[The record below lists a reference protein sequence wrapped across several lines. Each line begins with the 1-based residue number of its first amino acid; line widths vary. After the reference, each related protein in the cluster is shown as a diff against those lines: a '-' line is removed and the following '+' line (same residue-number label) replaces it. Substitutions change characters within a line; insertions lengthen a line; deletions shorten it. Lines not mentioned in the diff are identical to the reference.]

1 VAAAILVAA
10 LVVEVKFVKNCYLGK
25 LALITGG
32 SSGIGLEISKQLF
45 EQGCSVVL
53 LARDSEKLTSAQE
66 MIKSLG
72 KPESPKVLTV
82 SADVSDFAAMQ
93 SAADNIIS
101 TVGLPDFIFN
111 CAGVARPGYVEELPI
126 EVYKWTMDIDFH
138 GTVNV
143 TKAFLLALIERGSGH
158 IINISSMAGVIG
170 AFGYTAYSGAKFAVR
185 GFTDTLR
192 AELKPKGIQVSIV
205 FPPDT
210 DTPQLTWETQYKP
223 PETAILAGSDK
234 PLTAAE
240 VAQTILQDVARN
252 KYAIVPGWNA
262 KLMYWLATHLGG
274 LIYPIMDLLVKDAIK
289 KSIAMRN
296 HKE

>member
-1 VAAAILVAA
+1 M
-10 LVVEVKFVKNCYLGK
+10 KNIYQGK

-32 SSGIGLEISKQLF
+32 SSGIGFEVARQLV
-45 EQGCSVVL
+45 ELGCSVLL
-53 LARDSEKLTSAQE
+53 LARELEKLLSAQKTLQA
-66 MIKSLG
+66 MITSGNQKI
-72 KPESPKVLTV
+72 LTF
-82 SADVSDFAAMQ
+82 SADVSDYCAMQ
-93 SAADNIIS
+93 TVASDIIS
-101 TVGLPDFIFN
+101 SVGLPNFIFN

-126 EVYKWTMDIDFH
+126 EVYKWTMDIDYQ

-143 TKAFLLALIERGSGH
+143 TKAFLLALITRGSGH

-210 DTPQLTWETQYKP
+210 DTPQLTWETQFKP

-234 PLTAAE
+234 PLQAAY
-240 VAQTILQDVARN
+240 VAQTILQNVARN
-252 KYAIVPGWNA
+252 KYVIVPGWNA

-274 LIYPIMDLLVKDAIK
+274 LVYPIMDLLIKDASKKISSTRKIK
-289 KSIAMRN
+289 D
-296 HKE
+296 

>member
-1 VAAAILVAA
+1 M
-10 LVVEVKFVKNCYLGK
+10 KNTYQGK

-32 SSGIGLEISKQLF
+32 SSGIGFEIARQLI
-45 EQGCSVVL
+45 ELGCSVLL
-53 LARDSEKLTSAQE
+53 LARDQEKLFSAQKTLQA
-66 MIKSLG
+66 MIASGNQKI
-72 KPESPKVLTV
+72 LTF
-82 SADVSDFAAMQ
+82 SADVSDYAAMQ
-93 SAADNIIS
+93 TVASDIIS
-101 TVGLPDFIFN
+101 SVGLPNFIFD

-126 EVYKWTMDIDFH
+126 EVYKWTMDIDYH

-143 TKAFLLALIERGSGH
+143 TKAFLPALIKQGSGH

-192 AELKPKGIQVSIV
+192 AELKPKGIHVSIV

-210 DTPQLTWETQYKP
+210 DTPQLTWETQFKP

-234 PLTAAE
+234 PLQAAY
-240 VAQTILQDVARN
+240 VAKTILQDVARN
-252 KYAIVPGWNA
+252 KYVIVPGWNA

-274 LIYPIMDLLVKDAIK
+274 MVYPIMDLLIKDATK
-289 KSIAMRN
+289 KSVSTRN
-296 HKE
+296 YKD

>member
-1 VAAAILVAA
+1 M
-10 LVVEVKFVKNCYLGK
+10 KNIYQGK

-32 SSGIGLEISKQLF
+32 SSGIGFEIARQLV
-45 EQGCSVVL
+45 ELGCSVLL
-53 LARDSEKLTSAQE
+53 LARELEKLLSAQKTLQA
-66 MIKSLG
+66 MITSGNQKILIF
-72 KPESPKVLTV
+72 
-82 SADVSDFAAMQ
+82 SADVSDYCAMQ
-93 SAADNIIS
+93 TVASDIIS
-101 TVGLPDFIFN
+101 SVGLPNFIFN

-126 EVYKWTMDIDFH
+126 EVYKWTMDIDYQ

-143 TKAFLLALIERGSGH
+143 TKAFLLALITRGSGH

-210 DTPQLTWETQYKP
+210 DTPQLTWETQFKP

-234 PLTAAE
+234 PLQATY
-240 VAQTILQDVARN
+240 VAQTILQDVAQN
-252 KYAIVPGWNA
+252 KYVIVPGWNA

-274 LIYPIMDLLVKDAIK
+274 LVYPIMDLLIKDASK
-289 KSIAMRN
+289 KILSTRKN
-296 HKE
+296 KD

>member
-1 VAAAILVAA
+1 VAVAIQVTV
-10 LVVEVKFVKNCYLGK
+10 LVVEVKFVKNSYLGK

-32 SSGIGLEISKQLF
+32 SSGIGLEIAKQLVVK
-45 EQGCSVVL
+45 GCSVVL
-53 LARDSEKLTSAQE
+53 LARDSEKLAHAQE
-66 MIKSLG
+66 LL
-72 KPESPKVLTV
+72 KVIDKTATQEILTV
-82 SADVSDFAAMQ
+82 SADVSDYAAMQ
-93 SAADNIIS
+93 SAAENIIA
-101 TVGLPDFIFN
+101 TAGLPDFIFN

-210 DTPQLTWETQYKP
+210 DTPQLAWESQYKP

-234 PLTAAE
+234 PLPAAE

-262 KLMYWLATHLGG
+262 KLMYWLATHLGS
-274 LIYPIMDLLVKDAIK
+274 LIYPIMDLLVKDAINK
-289 KSIAMRN
+289 ANPTRKY
-296 HKE
+296 KE

>member
-1 VAAAILVAA
+1 
-10 LVVEVKFVKNCYLGK
+10 VKNIYLGK

-32 SSGIGLEISKQLF
+32 SSGIGFEIAHQLV
-45 EQGCSVVL
+45 ELGCSVLL
-53 LARDSEKLTSAQE
+53 LARDQEKLFSAQKRLQAN
-66 MIKSLG
+66 IAPGNQKI
-72 KPESPKVLTV
+72 LTF
-82 SADVSDFAAMQ
+82 SGDVSDFAAVQ
-93 SAADNIIS
+93 TVASDIIS
-101 TVGLPDFIFN
+101 SFGLPNFIFN

-126 EVYKWTMDIDFH
+126 EVYKWTMDIDYH

-143 TKAFLLALIERGSGH
+143 TKAFLPALITRGSGH

-192 AELKPKGIQVSIV
+192 AELKPKGIHVSIV

-210 DTPQLTWETQYKP
+210 DTPQLTWETQFKP

-234 PLTAAE
+234 PLQAAY
-240 VAQTILQDVARN
+240 VAKTILQDVARN
-252 KYAIVPGWNA
+252 KYVIVPGWNA

-274 LIYPIMDLLVKDAIK
+274 LVYPIMDFLIKDATK
-289 KSIAMRN
+289 KSLSTRKI
-296 HKE
+296 KD

>member
-1 VAAAILVAA
+1 M
-10 LVVEVKFVKNCYLGK
+10 KNIYQGK

-32 SSGIGLEISKQLF
+32 SSGIGYEIARQLVEF
-45 EQGCSVVL
+45 GCSVLL
-53 LARDSEKLTSAQE
+53 LAREKEKLDKAQ
-66 MIKSLG
+66 KALQAFVLF
-72 KPESPKVLTV
+72 PNQKVTTV
-82 SADVSDFAAMQ
+82 SADVSDYEAMQ
-93 SAADNIIS
+93 RIAAETISSA
-101 TVGLPDFIFN
+101 GLPDYIFN

-126 EVYKWTMDIDFH
+126 EVYKWTMDIDYH

-143 TKAFLLALIERGSGH
+143 TKAFLPALINRGSGH
-158 IINISSMAGVIG
+158 IINISSMAGAIG

-192 AELKPKGIQVSIV
+192 AELKPKGIHVSLV

-234 PLTAAE
+234 PLRAA
-240 VAQTILQDVARN
+240 DVARRILNDVSRN
-252 KYAIVPGWNA
+252 KYAIVPGLNA

-274 LIYPIMDLLVKDAIK
+274 LVYPIMDIMVADATK
-289 KSIAMRN
+289 KAKLRAN
-296 HKE
+296 NPQK

>member
-1 VAAAILVAA
+1 M
-10 LVVEVKFVKNCYLGK
+10 KNIYQGK

-32 SSGIGLEISKQLF
+32 SSGIGFEIARQLV
-45 EQGCSVVL
+45 ELGCSVLL
-53 LARDSEKLTSAQE
+53 LARDQEKLFSVQ
-66 MIKSLG
+66 KLLG
-72 KPESPKVLTV
+72 AKLVGGNQKVLTF
-82 SADVSDFAAMQ
+82 SADVSDYAAMQ
-93 SAADNIIS
+93 TVASDILLS
-101 TVGLPDFIFN
+101 VGLPNFIFN

-126 EVYKWTMDIDFH
+126 EVYKWTMDIDYH

-143 TKAFLLALIERGSGH
+143 TKAFLPALIKRGSGH

-210 DTPQLTWETQYKP
+210 DTPQLTWETQFKP

-234 PLTAAE
+234 PLQAAY
-240 VAQTILQDVARN
+240 VAQTVLQDVARN
-252 KYAIVPGWNA
+252 KYVIVPGWNA
-262 KLMYWLATHLGG
+262 KLMYGLATHLGG
-274 LIYPIMDLLVKDAIK
+274 LVYPLMDLIIKDATK
-289 KSIAMRN
+289 KSLSTRKI
-296 HKE
+296 KD